1 MTNLKN
7 RIDNFINL
15 HPSEKYKIQYVKGM
29 NHEDVMDIFNKYIIP
44 IFNFDDDGKSILFN
58 KLEKS
63 SNNTYRV
70 SDENSRSWYL
80 ICMELAKILYVDSS
94 EDINV
99 PNSVDALVRL
109 NKWDN
114 TSQGVFLKYK
124 DFTSVIWSTI
134 SKDKVNLSDRY
145 FIP

>member
-1 MTNLKN
+1 MVDLKN
-7 RIDNFINL
+7 SIDDFINL
-15 HPSEKYKIQYVKGM
+15 HPSEKYEIQYVKRM
-29 NHEDVMDIFNKYIIP
+29 NYEDVMDIFKRYIIP
-44 IFNFDDDGKSILFN
+44 IFNFDNDKKRILFN

-63 SNNTYRV
+63 SNNTYKV

-80 ICMELAKILYVDSS
+80 ICSELAKILYVDSS
-94 EDINV
+94 ENINIK
-99 PNSVDALVRL
+99 NSVDALIRL

-114 TSQGVFLKYK
+114 TSQGAFKKYK

-134 SKDKVNLSDRY
+134 SKDKIDFSYRY

>member
-114 TSQGVFLKYK
+114 TSQGVF
-124 DFTSVIWSTI
+124 
-134 SKDKVNLSDRY
+134 
-145 FIP
+145 